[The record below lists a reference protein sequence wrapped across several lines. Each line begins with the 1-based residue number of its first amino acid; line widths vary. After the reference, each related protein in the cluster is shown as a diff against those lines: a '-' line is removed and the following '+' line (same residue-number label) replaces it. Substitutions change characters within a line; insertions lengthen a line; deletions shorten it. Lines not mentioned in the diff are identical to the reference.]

1 MGLRDRADEL
11 SERRSTTIIGRLR
24 EQLDT
29 DQLEELDDLIWGEP
43 RIGHTVVAAV
53 ITEAFGD
60 IVGDLHPKR
69 IEDARRKPR
78 P

>member
-11 SERRSTTIIGRLR
+11 CERRTTTIIGHLR
-24 EQLDT
+24 EQLDD

-43 RIGHTVVAAV
+43 RIPHTVVAAV

-69 IEDARRKPR
+69 IEDARRKSR

>member
-11 SERRSTTIIGRLR
+11 CERRNSSIIGRLR
-24 EQLDT
+24 EQLDA
-29 DQLEELDDLIWGEP
+29 DRLEELDDLIWGEP
-43 RIGHTVVAAV
+43 RIPHTVVAAV

-69 IEDARRKPR
+69 IEDARRKSR

>member
-11 SERRSTTIIGRLR
+11 CERRNVSIIGRLR
-24 EQLDT
+24 EQLDA
-29 DQLEELDDLIWGEP
+29 DQLAELDDLIWGEP
-43 RIGHTVVAAV
+43 RIPHTVVAAV

-69 IEDARRKPR
+69 IEDARRKSR

>member
-11 SERRSTTIIGRLR
+11 CERRNVSIIGRLR
-24 EQLDT
+24 EQLDG
-29 DQLEELDDLIWGEP
+29 DQLAELDDLIWGEP
-43 RIGHTVVAAV
+43 RIPHTVVAAV
-53 ITEAFGD
+53 ISEAFGD

-69 IEDARRKPR
+69 IEDARRKSR